1 MEFRGLLAHATAV
14 REAEVTARWSR
25 LATLGADELLLV
37 ANGAGPGRA
46 AAATDAGIEAF
57 DPAAIVS
64 TGFCGALSPEL
75 AIADL
80 VTATSIEANDRTYTV
95 GQPILAAA
103 AFEAASSERSNPI
116 VMCDRPPSLLGR
128 AFGPAPAQ
136 HRTASVSEPD
146 VTFARSQRPLADA
159 RDSAA
164 RALSGPT
171 VTPPIYAGGGFST
184 LSPSG
189 SAPRP
194 GAIRSIPYI
203 AQTATEKRNLAA
215 NGAIAVEM
223 EAAGVAARAESHG
236 LPLYCIRAVTD
247 LAGESLANDFNK
259 ALRLDGQFDT
269 ILILKGSLLHPLV
282 RLPELF
288 RLRKRCARAAHVL
301 GDFFAYSRI

>member
-25 LATLGADELLLV
+25 RATLGADDLLLV
-37 ANGAGPGRA
+37 ANGAGPDRA

-64 TGFCGALSPEL
+64 TGFCGALSPDL
-75 AIADL
+75 AIADV
-80 VTATSIEANDRTYTV
+80 VTATTIETADRSYTCAPV

-103 AFEAASSERSNPI
+103 AFQAASSQRANSCAL
-116 VMCDRPPSLLGR
+116 CDRPPG
-128 AFGPAPAQ
+128 
-136 HRTASVSEPD
+136 
-146 VTFARSQRPLADA
+146 
-159 RDSAA
+159 
-164 RALSGPT
+164 
-171 VTPPIYAGGGFST
+171 
-184 LSPSG
+184 LSPALTDPKP
-189 SAPRP
+189 APRP
-194 GAIRSIPYI
+194 YSAQAAKGAIRSIPYI
-203 AQTATEKRNLAA
+203 AQTAAEKRTLAA

-223 EAAGVAARAESHG
+223 EAAGIAARAETHG

-247 LAGESLANDFNK
+247 LAGENLANDFNK

-288 RLRKRCARAAHVL
+288 RLRKRCVRAAHVL

>member
-14 REAEVTARWSR
+14 REAEVAARWSR
-25 LATLGADELLLV
+25 LAMLGPDEVLLV
-37 ANGAGPGRA
+37 ANGAGPQRA
-46 AAATDAGIEAF
+46 AAATDAGMKGF
-57 DPAAIVS
+57 DASAIVS

-75 AIADL
+75 GIADL
-80 VTATSIEANDRTYTV
+80 VS
-95 GQPILAAA
+95 
-103 AFEAASSERSNPI
+103 ASSVEAGDRSYSTQ
-116 VMCDRPPSLLGR
+116 MYDTT
-128 AFGPAPAQ
+128 AGP
-136 HRTASVSEPD
+136 
-146 VTFARSQRPLADA
+146 
-159 RDSAA
+159 
-164 RALSGPT
+164 
-171 VTPPIYAGGGFST
+171 
-184 LSPSG
+184 SPSRY
-189 SAPRP
+189 APRS

-203 AQTATEKRNLAA
+203 AQTAEQKRNLAV

-223 EAAGVAARAESHG
+223 EAAGIAARAQSYG

-288 RLRKRCARAAHVL
+288 RLRKRCVRAARVL